1 MKNLL
6 KKTVKKEIK
15 SNVQKLD
22 KNQLNQIVG
31 GAEEKITFKAKE
43 GATNSIVDD
52 LNGLIR

>member
-6 KKTVKKEIK
+6 KKSVKKEVK
-15 SNVQKLD
+15 FNVQKLD

-31 GAEEKITFKAKE
+31 GTEGKVTFKAKE
-43 GATNSIVDD
+43 GATNGIVDD